1 MGRGKAATDAMDKGR
16 RSRTAGIS
24 ASTKSGSG
32 LATMKPRSD
41 GVPKQFQLAGHT
53 IEVNVVTPRKW
64 KHGKNCVGIWLPD
77 SYKIE
82 LLSTCKGSNR
92 QQVFCHEAIHA
103 MLDIAGHD
111 DLSRD
116 EQLVDRLGHLLQQM
130 LTTME

>member
-1 MGRGKAATDAMDKGR
+1 VGRGKATVDAMDKSR
-16 RSRTAGIS
+16 QSRAARSS
-24 ASTKSGSG
+24 ASAESGSG
-32 LATMKPRSD
+32 LVAMNPRSD
-41 GVPKQFQLAGHT
+41 GVPRQFQLAGHT
-53 IEVNVVTPRKW
+53 IAVNLVTPRKW
-64 KHGKNCVGIWLPD
+64 KHGKNCVGIWLPGD
-77 SYKIE
+77 YKIE
-82 LLSTCKGSNR
+82 LLSSCKGSNR

>member
-1 MGRGKAATDAMDKGR
+1 MGRGKATVDAMDKGR
-16 RSRTAGIS
+16 RPRAARSS
-24 ASTKSGSG
+24 ASAESGSG
-32 LATMKPRSD
+32 LVAMNPRSD
-41 GVPKQFQLAGHT
+41 GVPRQFQLAGHT
-53 IEVNVVTPRKW
+53 IAVNLVTPRKW
-64 KHGKNCVGIWLPD
+64 KHGKNCVGIWLPND
-77 SYKIE
+77 YRIE
-82 LLSTCKGSNR
+82 VLSTCRGTNR